1 MNFGKI
7 NKGKAALNIRLNLLF
22 AFLVHAIPFIQCNN
36 QRSAGIDYIAQQM
49 EVLFDNTGARVD
61 HKYDHVGIL
70 YRLQR
75 FNHREFFYGLARAS
89 TLANTCCIN
98 QGITLAATF
107 EWNIYTVTR
116 TFILYDLAYYW
127 KHRLGHEVA
136 LFWGSHVSHH
146 QSEDYNLGT
155 ALRQTSIDFHGF
167 LFLIP
172 FFIVGVPGEVLVAT
186 VSLNLIYQFWVHT
199 QHVPKLGPIEWIMV
213 TPSNH
218 RVHHARNDQYVDKNY
233 GGVFIIW
240 DRLFSTFQDELA
252 EEPAVYGLR
261 KPLNSWN
268 PLWAN
273 THVYWRLLI
282 DFVKMKGFRNK
293 VQLLFKPPGWL
304 PADYT
309 KTCKAAAPVDLKSKY
324 DPKVAGITRAY
335 VFGQFIITVVVSLSL
350 AELATVAS
358 TVELWAAAGFIAL
371 SLFTHGYILG
381 KRVLSTPLECSRL
394 LLAVGLAYLL
404 PLGAAL
410 AAILSYSAA
419 ASLVMIAVGIVIR
432 RPIFAAE
439 GKRNDDGQ
447 LGQELSD
454 ASA

>member
-1 MNFGKI
+1 MDLIAIAVPFFL
-7 NKGKAALNIRLNLLF
+7 ALILAEFIYGIVRGRNTYRLNDTINSLSMGSLSSLSGLMVVGGSALIYEFVVDAF
-22 AFLVHAIPFIQCNN
+22 ALTQL
-36 QRSAGIDYIAQQM
+36 SA
-49 EVLFDNTGARVD
+49 E
-61 HKYDHVGIL
+61 
-70 YRLQR
+70 
-75 FNHREFFYGLARAS
+75 S
-89 TLANTCCIN
+89 TLVWV
-98 QGITLAATF
+98 ATF
-107 EWNIYTVTR
+107 I
-116 TFILYDLAYYW
+116 FYDLAYYW

-240 DRLFSTFQDELA
+240 DRIFGTFQDELA

-273 THVYWRLLI
+273 THVYWRLLV
-282 DFVKMKGFRNK
+282 DLVKMKGLKNK
-293 VQLLFKPPGWL
+293 VQLLFKRPGWL
-304 PADYT
+304 PEGYA
-309 KTCKAAAPVDLKSKY
+309 KTCKAAPIDLKSKY
-324 DPKVAGITRAY
+324 DPAVAGATKAY
-335 VFGQFIITVVVSLSL
+335 VFGQFLITVAVSLSL
-350 AELATVAS
+350 ADLASLAS
-358 TVELWAAAGFIAL
+358 PAELWAAAGFIVL
-371 SLFTHGYILG
+371 SLFAHGHILDRRG
-381 KRVLSTPLECSRL
+381 HSVPLECARL
-394 LLAVGLAYLL
+394 ILAIALAFLL
-404 PLGAAL
+404 PLGATLSAL
-410 AAILSYSAA
+410 LGYSAA
-419 ASLVMIAVGIVIR
+419 ASLIIVGMS
-432 RPIFAAE
+432 AAC
-439 GKRNDDGQ
+439 KRNILSSRD
-447 LGQELSD
+447 QEIGKGSVSEGLAK
-454 ASA
+454 ASV

>member
-1 MNFGKI
+1 
-7 NKGKAALNIRLNLLF
+7 
-22 AFLVHAIPFIQCNN
+22 
-36 QRSAGIDYIAQQM
+36 
-49 EVLFDNTGARVD
+49 
-61 HKYDHVGIL
+61 
-70 YRLQR
+70 
-75 FNHREFFYGLARAS
+75 
-89 TLANTCCIN
+89 
-98 QGITLAATF
+98 
-107 EWNIYTVTR
+107 
-116 TFILYDLAYYW
+116 
-127 KHRLGHEVA
+127 
-136 LFWGSHVSHH
+136 
-146 QSEDYNLGT
+146 
-155 ALRQTSIDFHGF
+155 
-167 LFLIP
+167 
-172 FFIVGVPGEVLVAT
+172 
-186 VSLNLIYQFWVHT
+186 
-199 QHVPKLGPIEWIMV
+199 MV

-240 DRLFSTFQDELA
+240 DRLFGTFQDELA

-282 DFVKMKGFRNK
+282 DFVKMKGIKNK

-371 SLFTHGYILG
+371 SLFTHGYILD
-381 KRVLSTPLECSRL
+381 KRVRSTPLECSRL

-419 ASLVMIAVGIVIR
+419 ASLVMIAVGLVIR

-447 LGQELSD
+447 LSQELSD
-454 ASA
+454 ASS